1 MLSYVGGKFR
11 VYTSYVM
18 LVVSVLEQLPIEF
31 LVVPASFSRYTVVVV
46 LSKLYWFT
54 FRMRLVT
61 AKWSKRT
68 TEKERRILLPS
79 STTKRSHE
87 N

>member
-11 VYTSYVM
+11 VYTSYVV

-46 LSKLYWFT
+46 LSKLY
-54 FRMRLVT
+54 
-61 AKWSKRT
+61 
-68 TEKERRILLPS
+68 
-79 STTKRSHE
+79 
-87 N
+87 